1 LFCRHRAYGVGMFDT
16 TEVIDAHR
24 RVMDA
29 AERGA
34 VDAIIGTVSHCHG
47 ALARMTIAAPGDSPD
62 SPVP

>member
-1 LFCRHRAYGVGMFDT
+1 MFDT